1 MPLDPDSLSTAV
13 AVMTGLIAIMTSIAV
28 GLFAAIRI
36 AVAPMR
42 SQLEAIEAT
51 QLRHAMQAAETAL
64 TMTRLATDA
73 AKVEAKIDNGISA
86 RLIRVEDKVDR
97 LVEQGAL

>member
-1 MPLDPDSLSTAV
+1 MAPDTISQTIAV
-13 AVMTGLIAIMTSIAV
+13 LTGLIAIMTSIAV

-42 SQLEAIEAT
+42 AQLEAIEST
-51 QLRHAMQAAETAL
+51 QRRQELNAAETAL
-64 TMTRLATDA
+64 AVTRLAV
-73 AKVEAKIDNGISA
+73 VEAKLDNGISA

-97 LVEQGAL
+97 LVEQGQAAHS

>member
-1 MPLDPDSLSTAV
+1 MSPDSLSQAV

-42 SQLEAIEAT
+42 AQLEAIEST
-51 QLRHAMQAAETAL
+51 QRLQSLQSAETAL
-64 TMTRLATDA
+64 AVTRVAVL
-73 AKVEAKIDNGISA
+73 EAKLDNGISA

-97 LVEQGAL
+97 LIEGAHV